1 MMMKWTMPWELWTP
15 MLEPIMI
22 VFLAVVVGGIVFA
35 MFLPLLQVIERWGNP
50 SSRIR

>member
-1 MMMKWTMPWELWTP
+1 MANTMPPTTTASNTI

-35 MFLPLLQVIERWGNP
+35 MFLHLLQVIEKMG
-50 SSRIR
+50 